1 MKASDTSIFNA
12 LSPNTALFFI
22 PPYQRAYSWEKEQ
35 IYRFFDDVMR
45 LVHSELDPKQKDKQE
60 HFFGTL
66 VYKSEPT
73 GSFINLNVIID
84 GQQRQLKL
92 TN

>member
-12 LSPNTALFFI
+12 LSPDTSLFFI
-22 PPYQRAYSWEKEQ
+22 PPYQRAYSWQKEQ

-45 LVHSELDPKQKDKQE
+45 LVRSELDPKQHNKQE

-73 GSFINLNVIID
+73 ASFINLNVIID
-84 GQQRQLKL
+84 GQQRL
-92 TN
+92 TT